1 MIENSAKQA
10 EEDQVDIE
18 ITEDLPEGAE
28 QSEAKASPEDE
39 LERYTKQVSR
49 RINKLNAKSREAE
62 ERAAQ
67 LERLAMQKE
76 QELQQ
81 YRQQT
86 VHYQQSMLQKEEESL
101 KAKTDQV
108 DEIYRKAV
116 ASGDAELMSK
126 ADTLKTELA
135 IQKEKL
141 NAAKARQAGAQQAQA
156 QQYQA
161 QPEQYQQYQ
170 QQPQQ
175 QAPQQ
180 EVKPTDQ
187 ALSWHQ
193 QNPWYGNQEDPEHSA
208 ATQLAY
214 FTHFNLLNEGYE
226 ADSEDYYAELN
237 NRVYRA
243 YPSLKAAGDDG
254 QVAGKQES
262 RPSVQRV
269 ASASVGGRQKSQTK
283 RGVTFTKSEIERLR
297 GLKPHN
303 MSEEQWLQR
312 VAKEKQKIAQRE
324 VR

>member
-1 MIENSAKQA
+1 MIENQAKQA

-18 ITEDLPEGAE
+18 ITEDLPEDAPEGSAP
-28 QSEAKASPEDE
+28 ASNDDE

-67 LERLAMQKE
+67 LERVAMQKE

-101 KAKTDQV
+101 KAKSDQV

-116 ASGDAELMSK
+116 SSGDAELMSK

-156 QQYQA
+156 QQYQP

-170 QQPQQ
+170 PEPQQ
-175 QAPQQ
+175 QAA
-180 EVKPTDQ
+180 KPTDQ

-193 QNPWYGNQEDPEHSA
+193 QNPWYGNQEDPDHAA

-214 FTHFNLLNEGYE
+214 FTHFNLLNEGFE
-226 ADSEDYYAELN
+226 ADSEDYYSELN
-237 NRVYRA
+237 KRVYRA
-243 YPSLKAAGDDG
+243 YPNLQAADAGGED
-254 QVAGKQES
+254 AGKQES

-269 ASASVGGRQKSQTK
+269 ASASVGGRQKTQTK

-303 MSEEQWLQR
+303 LSEEQWLQR

-324 VR
+324 AR

>member
-1 MIENSAKQA
+1 MIENQAKQA

-18 ITEDLPEGAE
+18 ITEDLPEGAPE
-28 QSEAKASPEDE
+28 GSAPASSEDE

-67 LERLAMQKE
+67 LERVAMQKE

-101 KAKTDQV
+101 KAKSDQV

-116 ASGDAELMSK
+116 SSGDAELMSK

-141 NAAKARQAGAQQAQA
+141 NAAKARYAGAQQAQA
-156 QQYQA
+156 QPVPQ
-161 QPEQYQQYQ
+161 EQYQQYQ
-170 QQPQQ
+170 QPQQ
-175 QAPQQ
+175 QAQQ

-243 YPSLKAAGDDG
+243 YPSLKAADDGG

-269 ASASVGGRQKSQTK
+269 ASASAGGRQKTQAK

>member
-1 MIENSAKQA
+1 MIENQAKQA

-28 QSEAKASPEDE
+28 QPEPKASSEDE

-86 VHYQQSMLQKEEESL
+86 VQYQQTMLQKEEESL
-101 KAKTDQV
+101 KAKADQV

-116 ASGDAELMSK
+116 ANGDAELMSK

-141 NAAKARQAGAQQAQA
+141 NAAKARQAGTQQAQA
-156 QQYQA
+156 QQYQP

-170 QQPQQ
+170 QPEPQR
-175 QAPQQ
+175 QQ
-180 EVKPTDQ
+180 EAVKPTDQ

-193 QNPWYGNQEDPEHSA
+193 QNPWYGNQEDPDHAA

-226 ADSEDYYAELN
+226 ADSEDYYSELN
-237 NRVYRA
+237 KRVYRA
-243 YPSLKAAGDDG
+243 YPSLKAADDG
-254 QVAGKQES
+254 GQEAGKQES

-269 ASASVGGRQKSQTK
+269 ASASVGGRQKTQAK

-303 MSEEQWLQR
+303 LSEEQWLQR

-324 VR
+324 AR

>member
-1 MIENSAKQA
+1 MIENAAKQA
-10 EEDQVDIE
+10 EEEAVEIE
-18 ITEDLPEGAE
+18 ITEETPEGQAP
-28 QSEAKASPEDE
+28 ASSDDE

-49 RINKLNAKSREAE
+49 RINKLNAKQREAE
-62 ERAAQ
+62 ERAAN

-86 VHYQQSMLQKEEESL
+86 VHYQQSILQKEEESL
-101 KAKTDQV
+101 KAKSDQV

-116 ASGDAELMSK
+116 SSGDAELMSK

-141 NAAKARQAGAQQAQA
+141 NAAKARQAGAQQAQT

-170 QQPQQ
+170 QQ
-175 QAPQQ
+175 APQ

-243 YPSLKAAGDDG
+243 YPSLKAAGDGG
-254 QVAGKQES
+254 QAAGKQES

>member
-1 MIENSAKQA
+1 MIENQAKQT
-10 EEDQVDIE
+10 EEEQLDIE
-18 ITEDLPEGAE
+18 ITEEAQEGEPQA
-28 QSEAKASPEDE
+28 QKASNEDE

-49 RINKLNAKSREAE
+49 RINKLNAKQREAE
-62 ERAAQ
+62 ERAAN

-101 KAKTDQV
+101 KAKADQV

-116 ASGDAELMSK
+116 ANGDADLMSK

-141 NAAKARQAGAQQAQA
+141 NAAKARQAAQQQP
-156 QQYQA
+156 

-170 QQPQQ
+170 PEPQRQQ
-175 QAPQQ
+175 PQQ

-243 YPSLKAAGDDG
+243 YPSLKAAGDGG
-254 QVAGKQES
+254 QAAGKQES

>member
-1 MIENSAKQA
+1 MIENQAKQA

-18 ITEDLPEGAE
+18 ITEDLPETE
-28 QSEAKASPEDE
+28 SQPEPQASSDDE

-49 RINKLNAKSREAE
+49 RINKLNQKSREAE

-67 LERLAMQKE
+67 LERVAMQKE

-101 KAKTDQV
+101 KAKSDQV

-116 ASGDAELMSK
+116 SSGDAELMSK

-156 QQYQA
+156 QQYQP

-170 QQPQQ
+170 PEPQQ
-175 QAPQQ
+175 QEP
-180 EVKPTDQ
+180 VKPTDQ

-193 QNPWYGNQEDPEHSA
+193 QNPWYGNQEDPDHAA

-214 FTHFNLLNEGYE
+214 FTHFNLLNEGFE
-226 ADSEDYYAELN
+226 ADSEDYYSELN
-237 NRVYRA
+237 KRVYRA
-243 YPSLKAAGDDG
+243 YPNLQAAGEGG
-254 QVAGKQES
+254 QDVGKQES

-269 ASASVGGRQKSQTK
+269 ASASVGGRQKTQAK

-303 MSEEQWLQR
+303 LSEEQWLQR

-324 VR
+324 AR